1 MSFSKDYLKY
11 SIRKLVNKFLT
22 EKEKN
27 KEPEEE
33 IFVASE
39 EEMEEMMDIMDANLN
54 IQNNP
59 KVGIFWYDPI
69 DKIIFGVVKLDAYS
83 TAETSKIN
91 KITCSELHKNIWKN
105 NYNDCKYR
113 NSSDF
118 KYYNGDYKNTPRG
131 RIFYLKEEDEFHIM
145 VGSWIHEYLEAIKK
159 IKEVFNLN
167 DPNLLVRVV
176 YGIHWDIGMG
186 YGE

>member
-1 MSFSKDYLKY
+1 MKIFEDF
-11 SIRKLVNKFLT
+11 IRQLFNKFLFK
-22 EKEKN
+22 KENN
-27 KEPEEE
+27 KEPEE

-39 EEMEEMMDIMDANLN
+39 QDMQEMMEIMDANLEKDE
-54 IQNNP
+54 P

-69 DKIIFGVVKLDAYS
+69 EKIIFGEVTLNAYTASENSKL
-83 TAETSKIN
+83 N
-91 KITCSELHKNIWKN
+91 KITCTELHKNIWKI
-105 NYNDCKYR
+105 NYNKYKRR
-113 NSSDF
+113 NSSEF

-145 VGSWIHEYLEAIKK
+145 VGSWIHDYPEAIKK

-176 YGIHWDIGMG
+176 YGIHLE
-186 YGE
+186 Y